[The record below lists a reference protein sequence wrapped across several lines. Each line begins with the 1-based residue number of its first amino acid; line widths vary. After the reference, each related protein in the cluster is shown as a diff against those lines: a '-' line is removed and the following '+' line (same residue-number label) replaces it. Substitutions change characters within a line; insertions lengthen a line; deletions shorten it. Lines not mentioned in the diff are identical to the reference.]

1 MPDMLRRPLSPPQ
14 LLATGMAGV
23 ILVGTLLLV
32 TPLAGAAGASVG
44 WSAALFTATSAV
56 CVTGLVVVDTP
67 TAFSGFGQ
75 AVILLLIQIGGLGY
89 MTLSTLVVVALGR
102 RVSMNEQHSLQES
115 LNLSSRNDIMK
126 FAMTVLKL
134 TLVFELVGAAILIL
148 RWWGSFGVDSLWL
161 ALFHSVSAFNN
172 AGFSLFSNSL
182 VDWRADVVV
191 NLTFMALIVAG
202 GMGTSS

>member
-1 MPDMLRRPLSPPQ
+1 M
-14 LLATGMAGV
+14 

-32 TPLAGAAGASVG
+32 LPLSGAGSGSVG
-44 WSAALFTATSAV
+44 WSAAFFTATSAV

-75 AVILLLIQIGGLGY
+75 AVVLLLIQIGGLGY

-115 LNLSSRNDIMK
+115 LNLSSRADILR
-126 FAMTVLKL
+126 FAATVLKV
-134 TLVFELVGAAILIL
+134 TLAFELAGTVILAA
-148 RWWGSFGVDSLWL
+148 RWWGNFGIDALWL

-182 VDWRADVVV
+182 MDWRGD
-191 NLTFMALIVAG
+191 LIVNITILTLIVCG
-202 GMGTSS
+202 GIGTWSSPSWGGTEGTARCRCIRGSY